1 MTTPETSRQL
11 APSGTQ
17 TAIAFQGVRK
27 EFGNGANA
35 TLAIESVDL
44 DIAEREFVSLIGPS
58 GCGKSTLLRL
68 AADLIE
74 PSGGSVLVN
83 SKTPRQARL
92 DRDYGF
98 IFQAP
103 TLFDWRT
110 VRKNVALPLEIM
122 KISGMSR
129 EKKDEEIERLV
140 SMVGLDGFESHH
152 PYQLSGGMQQRVSL
166 ARALVFRPSI
176 LLMDEPFG
184 ALDEITRDRMNLEL
198 HRIWEETNT
207 TILFV
212 THSIPEAVLLSGRV
226 VVMTARPGRVQ
237 EVIPIDLPYP
247 RTTEVEESTRYYE
260 LVTEVRESLG
270 RAMAGGL

>member
-1 MTTPETSRQL
+1 MATPNTSSETVS
-11 APSGTQ
+11 PGSQ
-17 TAIAFQGVRK
+17 TAIAFEGIRK

-44 DIAEREFVSLIGPS
+44 DIKEREFVSLIGPS

-68 AADLIE
+68 AAHLIE

-83 SKTPRQARL
+83 GKTPRQARL

-98 IFQAP
+98 IFQSP

-110 VRKNVALPLEIM
+110 VRKNIALPLEIM
-122 KISGMSR
+122 KIGGMSKAKR
-129 EKKDEEIERLV
+129 DEEIERLLE
-140 SMVGLDGFESHH
+140 MVGLGGFESHH

-237 EVIPIDLPYP
+237 QVIPIDLPYP

-260 LVTEVRESLG
+260 LVTEVREALG
-270 RAMAGGL
+270 EAMGW